1 QARAGRPSA
10 TPGLQPRT
18 PFSLPKAHPAVDR
31 SSRHPEQPRGLGLC
45 KALANRLHHKP
56 AQSLLRLGRKRTSIL
71 SFHVPNDGPDS
82 GTCQLFYAPISM
94 CLFVRPCPTYPET
107 PSALFSASSVDPQ
120 VHLCKE
126 KRPLRSMFR

>member
-1 QARAGRPSA
+1 LRRSQARAGRPSA

-82 GTCQLFYAPISM
+82 GTCQLFYAPISKSSIDGW
-94 CLFVRPCPTYPET
+94 FVKKT
-107 PSALFSASSVDPQ
+107 SS
-120 VHLCKE
+120 E
-126 KRPLRSMFR
+126 KLGQH